1 MHDGSVFFIELWNH
15 HLIAGCATYRDFL
28 ELAEVTLNGT
38 DIGGLVTLKFD
49 VNEERSADLETVV
62 RDYLRGREVIVQ
74 DMRVHYIN
82 WQGRK

>member
-38 DIGGLVTLKFD
+38 DIGGLVTLKKVFTAGMAT
-49 VNEERSADLETVV
+49 VSQKTMFTMNEVASVLRSAVE
-62 RDYLRGREVIVQ
+62 
-74 DMRVHYIN
+74 
-82 WQGRK
+82 